1 MKAKGEGAA
10 EGERVRLDQHL
21 NGRESE
27 QVGDSGGLRRL
38 ALYSPWGHKESD
50 VTYLPN
56 NNKSSNHHGLLNNEA
71 NT

>member
-10 EGERVRLDQHL
+10 EDEMVRLDQHL
-21 NGRESE
+21 NGHESE

-38 ALYSPWGHKESD
+38 APYKSMGSQRVGRDYQP
-50 VTYLPN
+50 
-56 NNKSSNHHGLLNNEA
+56 NKSSNNHGVLNNEA